1 MRFASSKFRLSSSTA
16 LEDKSGRTGRTHLS
30 SLSVSQRL
38 SPQSQ
43 QKSSDAWPTL
53 TSRSPADEYSK
64 EPFKVPYLGA
74 KTPVPV
80 PRKNIDWHIL
90 VVEANR
96 NSASLLRHH
105 VEVQARK
112 TFAKSCVVECL
123 EKLPEMRHEHKKKKH
138 AGHKKGKERVT
149 ANPSNSS
156 EDSSDS
162 APQFTFVLIDIGRI
176 FPNGLSAQSIEKRKR
191 KKGWWVPAFEL
202 QRQQC
207 ARRVNTL
214 LRELLS

>member
-1 MRFASSKFRLSSSTA
+1 MQGSIIPHRPGNHSEVRFASSTFRLSSSTA

-30 SLSVSQRL
+30 SLSVSQAPFPPSHSKSLPTRGPPSPLGRRL
-38 SPQSQ
+38 TNTQKNHSKSPT
-43 QKSSDAWPTL
+43 P
-53 TSRSPADEYSK
+53 
-64 EPFKVPYLGA
+64 GA

-156 EDSSDS
+156 R
-162 APQFTFVLIDIGRI
+162 T
-176 FPNGLSAQSIEKRKR
+176 AQILPHNSH
-191 KKGWWVPAFEL
+191 L
-202 QRQQC
+202 Y
-207 ARRVNTL
+207 
-214 LRELLS
+214 